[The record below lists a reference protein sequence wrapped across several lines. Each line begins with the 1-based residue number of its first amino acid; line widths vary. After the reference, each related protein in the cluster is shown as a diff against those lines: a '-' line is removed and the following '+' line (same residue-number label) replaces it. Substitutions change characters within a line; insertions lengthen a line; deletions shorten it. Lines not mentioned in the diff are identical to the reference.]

1 MVYSPQTACKERVRV
16 LERKLPN
23 ETSYQK
29 KRDRYPSFRSHFSIV
44 ILCPL
49 QVTSIF
55 KISPRIITLESNIKA
70 VRIKGMVTI

>member
-1 MVYSPQTACKERVRV
+1 MFYSPQTACKERVRV

-29 KRDRYPSFRSHFSIV
+29 KRDRYPSFRSHYSTV

-55 KISPRIITLESNIKA
+55 KISPRIIILESSIKA